1 MNWNNHR
8 TAVPKLP
15 TEIPGFDLIA
25 YGGLPEGRSTL
36 LSGTSGSAKT
46 VFACQFLAEGIRRRG
61 EAGVF
66 VTFEE
71 SPDAIR
77 KNMEGFNWDIAAWE
91 KAGKWAFVDVS
102 PHPGPET
109 IITGPYDLGA
119 LLIRIENA
127 VRKTGARRISLDSL
141 GGIFAQLGD
150 SNIVRN
156 ELFRIVAALRTMGV
170 TSIITAERT
179 EEYGQVSR
187 FGIEE
192 FVTDNVLILRNGL
205 EQEKRRRTIEILK
218 FRGSPHQKGQFPFTV
233 SPNQG
238 VVVIPLSAIELKQKS
253 TDVRIRSGVPELDRM
268 CGGGFFRDSIIL
280 LSGATGTGKTLA
292 TTLFIAGGV
301 EAGERSLLFAFEE
314 SRDQLFRNATGW
326 GIDFDKMEA
335 AGKLKVV
342 CEYPETGSVE
352 DHLIAMKAVVDE
364 FKPQRIAIDSLSALE
379 RVATVKSFREFA
391 IGLTSYIK
399 DKNVAGLF
407 TATSSSLLGG
417 SSVTETHISTIT
429 DSIILLRYVEMHG
442 EMRRGITVLKMRG
455 SGHEKD
461 IREFTIDGKGMHIGK
476 PFRNVSGILSGHFQ
490 HRGAGELERMNEL
503 FQEEEDAS
511 ARAREPQ
518 PGHDHPPLG

>member
-1 MNWNNHR
+1 MTWHNQR
-8 TAVPKLP
+8 TAVAKLA
-15 TEIPGFDLIA
+15 TGVPGFDLIG

-46 VFACQFLAEGIRRRG
+46 VFACQFLAEGIRRDQT
-61 EAGVF
+61 GVF

-77 KNMEGFNWDIAAWE
+77 KNMEGFNWNIPAWE
-91 KAGKWAFVDVS
+91 AEGKWAFVDVS
-102 PHPGPET
+102 PYPEQET
-109 IITGPYDLGA
+109 IVSGNYDLNA
-119 LLIRIENA
+119 LLVRIENA
-127 VRKTGARRISLDSL
+127 VRKTGARRMSLDSL

-150 SNIVRN
+150 SCTVRN
-156 ELFRIVAALRTMGV
+156 ELFRIVSALKKMGV

-187 FGIEE
+187 YGIEE
-192 FVTDNVLILRNGL
+192 FVTDNVIILRNGL

-218 FRGSPHQKGQFPFTV
+218 FRGAPHQKGEYPFTV

-238 VVVIPLSAIELKQKS
+238 VVVIPLSAIELTQKS
-253 TDVRIRSGVPELDRM
+253 TDMRIRSGVPELDRM
-268 CGGGFFRDSIIL
+268 CGGGFFRDSIVL
-280 LSGATGTGKTLA
+280 LSGATGTGKTLV
-292 TTLFIAGGV
+292 TTSFIAGGV
-301 EAGERSLLFAFEE
+301 ESGERCLLFAFEE

-326 GIDFDKMEA
+326 GVDFEKMEE
-335 AGKLKVV
+335 AGNLKVV
-342 CEYPETGSVE
+342 CEYPETGSLE

-399 DKNVAGLF
+399 DQNVAGLF
-407 TATSSSLLGG
+407 TATSSNLLGG

-429 DSIILLRYVEMHG
+429 DTIILLRYVEMHG
-442 EMRRGITVLKMRG
+442 EMRRGVTVLKMRG
-455 SGHEKD
+455 STHEKN

-476 PFRNVSGILSGHFQ
+476 PFRNISGILSGHFI
-490 HRGAGELERMNEL
+490 HRPQDEMDRLREM
-503 FQEEEDAS
+503 FKEDADGIAQTLDIPS
-511 ARAREPQ
+511 AGDRGR
-518 PGHDHPPLG
+518 